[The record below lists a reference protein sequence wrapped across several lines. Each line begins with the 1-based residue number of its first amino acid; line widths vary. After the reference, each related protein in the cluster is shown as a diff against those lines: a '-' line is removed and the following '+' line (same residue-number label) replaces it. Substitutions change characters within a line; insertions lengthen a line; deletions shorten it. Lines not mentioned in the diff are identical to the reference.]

1 MAVRAAP
8 QLPASRR
15 SEPAFRE
22 QRRQKVEEYLS
33 RKKIYSGVPVQ
44 ENQTSISSRTR
55 RATTSKLQDKLQ
67 ISTSPKPEMEN
78 KENADEVSWD
88 QKVIVSETNVTL
100 NSSTIPLTGNIS
112 GTKCNLENQAP
123 KNEVIDKK
131 SQHVSLTKTFLEIKR
146 IKERHLTA
154 EKQNASIS
162 VPKKPALGRYRG
174 KVIQSK
180 INSFRK
186 AVKTEG
192 EKSSLPDQKLFPSAT
207 KQAANYLSTKSCNAV
222 LKTIKVANN
231 PKSVKSNDVLPFHS
245 KPSEKAATN
254 SQCSLKKQL
263 TFAVA
268 PKKVTVQKMVGGR
281 GPQPLKAASSNPDR
295 RVRGVKK
302 CADFCEDTRPEAPG
316 KSSLVAPGTK
326 SGHSSKTDGN
336 RKSILPKESAEERR
350 ARLDEWRASRGKVM
364 RRPPIRALLGPQSKS
379 EEEEFSAADREKV
392 NKTLSECLQL
402 TEQGHQGDEVRAML
416 EDLIQTISGVKKL
429 AKYWICCMRLEPMG
443 HLGKLIAVYEEAI
456 LAGAMPKEEL
466 RHTLIDA
473 IKNTQNLFNSENGG
487 TVMEAHLSEVVKVS
501 KEPNLSVEPVQETL
515 KDFCP
520 DDDQKE
526 ESDNKKAETS
536 SEAIKKEETD
546 LDLKPGGETL
556 PKKNKKHKAKE
567 RTKKKGKCEKEQSED
582 GIKNTAQAINSP
594 EKENDTS
601 YSVRYNPP
609 TTPYLESVKMHPEA
623 NDCSAKDLKI
633 VTPLRYSQRIRE
645 KMCKLPDA
653 VKDQVPCVSSHEQLG
668 DLESKATV
676 FIHKQSNALQETSAE
691 IEE

>member
-1 MAVRAAP
+1 
-8 QLPASRR
+8 
-15 SEPAFRE
+15 E

-33 RKKIYSGVPVQ
+33 RKKAFSGVPIQ

-67 ISTSPKPEMEN
+67 LSTSPEPEMEN
-78 KENADEVSWD
+78 KENADKVSWD
-88 QKVIVSETNVTL
+88 QSVVSSETNVTL
-100 NSSTIPLTGNIS
+100 NSSAIPLTSYIS
-112 GTKCNLENQAP
+112 GTNCNLENQTP
-123 KNEVIDKK
+123 KNKVIDIK
-131 SQHVSLTKTFLEIKR
+131 SQHVSLSKAFLEIKR

-154 EKQNASIS
+154 EKQNASIG
-162 VPKKPALGRYRG
+162 VPKKPPLGRYRG

-192 EKSSLPDQKLFPSAT
+192 EKSSLPDKKLFPSAT
-207 KQAANYLSTKSCNAV
+207 KQATNSLSTKSCNAV
-222 LKTIKVANN
+222 LKTTKVANN
-231 PKSVKSNDVLPFHS
+231 PKFVKSNGVLPLHS
-245 KPSEKAATN
+245 KPSDKAATH
-254 SQCSLKKQL
+254 SQSGLKKQL
-263 TFAVA
+263 TFAVP
-268 PKKVTVQKMVGGR
+268 PKKVTVPKVVGGR

-302 CADFCEDTRPEAPG
+302 CADFCEDARPEAPA
-316 KSSLVAPGTK
+316 KSTSVAPGIK
-326 SGHSSKTDGN
+326 SGQNSKMDGN

-364 RRPPIRALLGPQSKS
+364 RRPPIHALLGPQSKS
-379 EEEEFSAADREKV
+379 EEQEFSVADREKV

-416 EDLIQTISGVKKL
+416 EDLIQSIPGVKKL
-429 AKYWICCMRLEPMG
+429 AKYWICCMRLEQMG
-443 HLGKLIAVYEEAI
+443 HLEKLIAVYEEAI

-466 RHTLIDA
+466 RHTLIDT
-473 IKNTQNLFNSENGG
+473 IKNTESLFNSENGT
-487 TVMEAHLSEVVKVS
+487 TVIEAHLSEVVAVS
-501 KEPNLSVEPVQETL
+501 KEPNSTVQPVQETF
-515 KDFCP
+515 KDLCP

-536 SEAIKKEETD
+536 SEVLKKEEID
-546 LDLKPGGETL
+546 LDLKPRGEIL
-556 PKKNKKHKAKE
+556 QKKNRKHKAKE
-567 RTKKKGKCEKEQSED
+567 RAKKKGKCEREQNED

-601 YSVRYNPP
+601 YSMRYNPP

-623 NDCSAKDLKI
+623 NDCSAKDLTI

-645 KMCKLPDA
+645 KMCRLPDA
-653 VKDQVPCVSSHEQLG
+653 AKDQDPCVSSLEQLG
-668 DLESKATV
+668 DMESKATV

>member
-8 QLPASRR
+8 QLPVSRR

-33 RKKIYSGVPVQ
+33 RKKTFSAVPIQ
-44 ENQTSISSRTR
+44 KDQTSISSRTR

-67 ISTSPKPEMEN
+67 LPTSPKPEMEN
-78 KENADEVSWD
+78 KENADEASWD
-88 QKVIVSETNVTL
+88 QSIVNSETNVTL
-100 NSSTIPLTGNIS
+100 NSSTIPLTSSIS
-112 GTKCNLENQAP
+112 GTNSNLENQAP
-123 KNEVIDKK
+123 NNKVIDTK
-131 SQHVSLTKTFLEIKR
+131 SQQVSLSKAILELKR

-154 EKQNASIS
+154 ENQNASII

-174 KVIQSK
+174 KVIPSK
-180 INSFRK
+180 INSFWK

-192 EKSSLPDQKLFPSAT
+192 EKSSLPDKKTLPSAT
-207 KQAANYLSTKSCNAV
+207 KQAANSSSMKSCNAV
-222 LKTIKVANN
+222 LNTIKVANN
-231 PKSVKSNDVLPFHS
+231 PKSVKSNGVLPFHS
-245 KPSEKAATN
+245 KPSDKAATN
-254 SQCSLKKQL
+254 SQSGLKKQL

-268 PKKVTVQKMVGGR
+268 PKKVIVPKVVGGR
-281 GPQPLKAASSNPDR
+281 GPQPQKAASSNPDR
-295 RVRGVKK
+295 KVWSVKK
-302 CADFCEDTRPEAPG
+302 RADFCEDAGPEAPA
-316 KSSLVAPGTK
+316 KSTSVGPGTK
-326 SGHSSKTDGN
+326 SGLNSKMDGS

-350 ARLDEWRASRGKVM
+350 TRLDEWRASRGKVM
-364 RRPPIRALLGPQSKS
+364 RRPPIHALLGPQSKH
-379 EEEEFSAADREKV
+379 EEQEFSAADTEKV

-416 EDLIQTISGVKKL
+416 EDLIMSLPGVKKL

-456 LAGAMPKEEL
+456 LAGAMPREEL
-466 RHTLIDA
+466 RHTLIDT
-473 IKNTQNLFNSENGG
+473 IKNTEGLFNSDNGG
-487 TVMEAHLSEVVKVS
+487 TVVEAHLSEVMEVS
-501 KEPNLSVEPVQETL
+501 KEPNSSVEPVQETFNDL
-515 KDFCP
+515 CP

-526 ESDNKKAETS
+526 ESDNKNAETS
-536 SEAIKKEETD
+536 SEVIKKEEID
-546 LDLKPGGETL
+546 LDLKPGGEIL

-567 RTKKKGKCEKEQSED
+567 RAKKKGKCEKEQNED

-601 YSVRYNPP
+601 YSMKYNPP
-609 TTPYLESVKMHPEA
+609 TTPYLESVKMHPDA
-623 NDCSAKDLKI
+623 NDCSAKDLKL

-645 KMCKLPDA
+645 KMCKMCDA
-653 VKDQVPCVSSHEQLG
+653 VKDQDPCVSSLEQLG

-676 FIHKQSNALQETSAE
+676 LIHKQSNTLQETSAE